1 MIADILTKD
10 LPSAVFRPL
19 SKRLINSIEQD
30 IEFNDEVYRKLYLN
44 STENVYVDKSEENC
58 VKLLSAIL
66 ERVMIEC

>member
-10 LPSAVFRPL
+10 LLSAIFRPL

-30 IEFNDEVYRKLYLN
+30 IEFNDEVYRKLYLTR
-44 STENVYVDKSEENC
+44 TENVYVDKSEENC